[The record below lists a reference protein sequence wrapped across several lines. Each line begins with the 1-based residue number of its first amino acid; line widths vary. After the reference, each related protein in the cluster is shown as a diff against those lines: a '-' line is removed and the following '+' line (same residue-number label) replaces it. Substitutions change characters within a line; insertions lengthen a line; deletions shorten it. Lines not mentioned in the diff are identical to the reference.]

1 MTTSTERISWFPV
14 PDESELPEDLRGL
27 FRAARERI
35 GFVPNVFRAYSF
47 RPERLSAWFQHFRL
61 VMEGTPGLSEAERE
75 MIAVV
80 VSMANGCLYCLVAH
94 GAALRQAWGDP
105 VMADRITL
113 DWRRAEGLTERQR
126 AICALAEKAT
136 TSPVECEEQDLDA
149 LRAHGLSDEDVWDV
163 IEVAAMYNFTNRL
176 AQAGGQIP
184 NAEYHALA
192 RARRGSADRAAG
204 QLDRL
209 GGVRARDEVRP
220 GGDHAALLREQAVAR
235 ALRQQGDRQVALEVG
250 LLVDG
255 EADPPGAHR
264 AEDVGAEVERPDLR
278 PAGRG
283 AGAAHRLHRL
293 GARGGVEGEQP
304 VDPIARDRGREALRR
319 GGALVVDADD
329 ARAPAGG
336 AHRLGEAGAARVEPD
351 VADLLVDA
359 QRAADAGGGEAPAG
373 EHAGAVLGLA
383 DMGED
388 AEAA

>member
-1 MTTSTERISWFPV
+1 MSTATERISWFPV
-14 PDESELPEDLRGL
+14 PDESELPEDLQGL

-47 RPERLSAWFQHFRL
+47 RPERLSAWFAHFRL

-105 VMADRITL
+105 IMADRITL

-126 AICALAEKAT
+126 AICALAEKIT
-136 TSPVECEEQDLDA
+136 TRPVQCEEEDLEA
-149 LRAHGLSDEDVWDV
+149 LRGHGLSDEDVWDV
-163 IEVAAMYNFTNRL
+163 VEVAAMYNFTNRL

-184 NAEYHALA
+184 NPEYHALA
-192 RARRGSADRAAG
+192 GARGRAADG
-204 QLDRL
+204 AAAELDRL
-209 GGVRARDEVRP
+209 GGVRARDEVRA
-220 GGDHAALLREQAVAR
+220 GGDDAALLREQAVAR
-235 ALRQQGDRQVALEVG
+235 ALGQQGHRQVALEIG

-264 AEDVGAEVERPDLR
+264 AEHVGAEVERPDLH
-278 PAGRG
+278 PAAGG

-293 GARGGVEGEQP
+293 RAGGGVEAQQP
-304 VDPIARDRGREALRR
+304 VDPVARDRGREALRR

-329 ARAPAGG
+329 ARASAGR

-359 QRAADAGGGEAPAG
+359 QRGADAGGGEAPAG

-383 DMGED
+383 AVGQDPEP
-388 AEAA
+388 